1 MCVPAY
7 VAELRQL
14 LVSNAKNKEAVE
26 AKCNGLQASLE
37 EAQAHIDLLNREKLE
52 MAAHYQV
59 RPQSRLSPIPTPL
72 SYITAKTLAEIRS

>member
-1 MCVPAY
+1 MSPCA
-7 VAELRQL
+7 AELRQL

-37 EAQAHIDLLNREKLE
+37 QAQAHIDLLNKEKLE

-59 RPQSRLSPIPTPL
+59 PRPL
-72 SYITAKTLAEIRS
+72 SARPHHLYDRRVMRIIFQNP